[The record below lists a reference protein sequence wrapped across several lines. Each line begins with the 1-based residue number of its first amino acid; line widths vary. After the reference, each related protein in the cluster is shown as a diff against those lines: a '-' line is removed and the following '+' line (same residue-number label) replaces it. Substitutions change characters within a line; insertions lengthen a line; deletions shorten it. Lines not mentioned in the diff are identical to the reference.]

1 MLEAMGIKTFFCDG
15 NNVIDVYK
23 TSNEAVNFIKKGNGP
38 VFIEF
43 STYRWLEHCGP
54 NYDNDLG
61 YRTIKEFETWKKK
74 DPILN
79 FEKYLIKSGFK
90 KEDII
95 NIEKKLKLEIDNA
108 FKYAE
113 KSKFPKPHYAFQD
126 LFFKK

>member
-1 MLEAMGIKTFFCDG
+1 MLEGMGIKTYFCDG

-23 TSNEAVNFIKKGNGP
+23 TSDKAINFIKKGNGP

-43 STYRWLEHCGP
+43 TTYRWLEHCGP

-61 YRTIKEFETWKKK
+61 YRTTKEFETWKKRS
-74 DPILN
+74 ILN

-95 NIEKKLKLEIDNA
+95 NIEKN
-108 FKYAE
+108 
-113 KSKFPKPHYAFQD
+113 
-126 LFFKK
+126 